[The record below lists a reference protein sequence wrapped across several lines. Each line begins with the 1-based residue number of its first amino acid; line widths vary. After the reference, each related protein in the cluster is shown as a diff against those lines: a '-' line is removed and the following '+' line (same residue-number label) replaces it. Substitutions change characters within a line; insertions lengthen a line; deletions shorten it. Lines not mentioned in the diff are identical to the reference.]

1 MHRGIQKRHSK
12 AMKDVTVHFAGLSL
26 HNKFPKLRYNLH
38 LKVLNFLNLLSGEKK
53 TKKKQRKKRKNGSET
68 VDLIQC
74 SALSKTKN
82 KEKRNIK
89 FSPLLPDPFMNSL
102 FAHDKFGR

>member
-38 LKVLNFLNLLSGEKK
+38 LKVLNFLDLLSGKKK
-53 TKKKQRKKRKNGSET
+53 TKKKQRKKKKEWKRDSRSYSVFCTLKN
-68 VDLIQC
+68 
-74 SALSKTKN
+74 
-82 KEKRNIK
+82 EK
-89 FSPLLPDPFMNSL
+89 
-102 FAHDKFGR
+102 

>member
-1 MHRGIQKRHSK
+1 M
-12 AMKDVTVHFAGLSL
+12 HFAGLSL
-26 HNKFPKLRYNLH
+26 HNKFLKLRYNLH
-38 LKVLNFLNLLSGEKK
+38 LKVLNFLNLLSGKKK
-53 TKKKQRKKRKNGSET
+53 TKKKTKKNKRKNGNET

-82 KEKRNIK
+82 KEKRTIK